1 MAAAGVADG
10 AYRIGPLA
18 VDVTDG
24 VAHLAGTETIAG
36 STATMDRLF
45 RFAVAHCG
53 LPRDEALMLAV
64 FQSSINPARALGLPN
79 PALQPGARADLVVL
93 DDRLAVSTV
102 LCGGAWISELVSGA

>member
-1 MAAAGVADG
+1 MADG

-45 RFAVAHCG
+45 RFAVDHSG
-53 LPRDEALMLAV
+53 LPRDEALMVAV
-64 FQSSINPARALGLPN
+64 LQSSINPARALGLASPT
-79 PALQPGARADLVVL
+79 LQRGARADLVVL
-93 DDRLAVSTV
+93 DDQLGVSAVLSA
-102 LCGGAWISELVSGA
+102 GAWVDELVSGA

>member
-1 MAAAGVADG
+1 
-10 AYRIGPLA
+10 
-18 VDVTDG
+18 VTDG

-53 LPRDEALMLAV
+53 LARDEALMTAV
-64 FQSSINPARALGLPN
+64 FQSSINPARALGLPS

-93 DDRLAVSTV
+93 DDQLAVAAV
-102 LCGGAWISELVSGA
+102 LSGGEWVDELVSGT